1 MNNCG
6 GIVRIVKTFP
16 QLFNM
21 MANSKVFLDASI
33 ILFLN
38 KTDIFAEL
46 CRRSFTTTIITINT
60 RIIITIII
68 TIITTISI
76 SSQSQNRV
84 RPELIPK
91 CQNQNTNLLPIT
103 YHQSGYQSRQPFLTT
118 LERPPMTIP
127 STLCRFLILNVFEHF
142 SLATQ
147 LSGNFSICS

>member
-84 RPELIPK
+84 RPELYNIPK
-91 CQNQNTNLLPIT
+91 CQNQNTNLLPLPIQIRIQDT
-103 YHQSGYQSRQPFLTT
+103 NQDHYQSRYQSPITNQDT
-118 LERPPMTIP
+118 
-127 STLCRFLILNVFEHF
+127 NQD
-142 SLATQ
+142 SL
-147 LSGNFSICS
+147 S